1 MSSGMSALKKEEI
14 LKIILFQEVD
24 RVVTETSKEIGVTCS
39 SEVVNVFAE
48 MAWKK
53 ARSIAEDLELFAKH
67 AKRSMV
73 SSDDVK
79 LVVRRNPSLSQQ
91 EPPSRD
97 IRRLFIYLQQY
108 ERKTYSTASNII
120 DVQSNTS
127 D

>member
-1 MSSGMSALKKEEI
+1 MSAGMCALKKEEI

-67 AKRSMV
+67 AKRSTV

-97 IRRLFIYLQQY
+97 IRRLFIYLQQ
-108 ERKTYSTASNII
+108 
-120 DVQSNTS
+120 
-127 D
+127 

>member
-1 MSSGMSALKKEEI
+1 MSAGMCALKKEEI

-79 LVVRRNPSLSQQ
+79 LVVRRNPSLVSTITELEEKMGTSKKKVQ
-91 EPPSRD
+91 RK
-97 IRRLFIYLQQY
+97 
-108 ERKTYSTASNII
+108 ERKKNNPLDT
-120 DVQSNTS
+120 
-127 D
+127 